1 MRILKIVEDWYKGI
15 LAYFVDDLVSVEYP
29 CLH

>member
-15 LAYFVDDLVSVEYP
+15 LVYFVDDLVSAEYP

>member
-15 LAYFVDDLVSVEYP
+15 LVCFVDDLVIAEYP